1 MKKYIQINLTILL
14 TVMLLATTFDIY
26 GFGQIM
32 YLLIG
37 DVWLTV
43 AFLVTFLSLLILP
56 NVETID

>member
-1 MKKYIQINLTILL
+1 MRKYIQINLTILL

-56 NVETID
+56 NIETID